1 MLGLLI
7 IAMAALQAD
16 PRSLLPADRA
26 GGCELPAKPLALA
39 DAVDLALCR
48 NPRTA
53 AAWAAAQAAAAQA
66 GAARGPLLPQIDAQ
80 IGPTL
85 NRSQSFRDTGFVDGN
100 GQIIGGGA
108 STVSNTTTTVR
119 LGLNWLV
126 IDGGA
131 RAGRIAAADANARA
145 LQAQFDDSAQG
156 VILEVVSAWNALAA
170 NRAVEEANR
179 ANLAFARQSRDL
191 AAARKA
197 AGVATGADALQ
208 GETQAAQAELTLI
221 QTRGNVASA
230 AGRLAVAMGL
240 PPGTALLLEQLAPLA
255 AAPALQAGADALISQ
270 AETLRPDLRA
280 ARAQVE
286 AAEANER
293 VARSAG
299 RPSVGFQAANTLS
312 ALDESIDRN
321 LSSAGISLSI
331 PLFSGWATRYQIAQT
346 RAQRAQQTAVLEQV
360 RQSAGLAVWQ
370 AYVALENALA
380 SLTPANALLRS
391 AGESADLAQG
401 RYQAGTGTFADL
413 LNAQNALAAAR
424 QQFVQAEFGVRT
436 AQAELARAVGDM
448 SAYEGTK
455 P

>member
-1 MLGLLI
+1 MFGMLMI
-7 IAMAALQAD
+7 VMAALQSD
-16 PRSLLPADRA
+16 PRSVLPADWA
-26 GGCELPAKPLALA
+26 GACEVPAKPLALA
-39 DAVDLALCR
+39 DAVNLALCR

-85 NRSQSFRDTGFVDGN
+85 NRSQSFRNTGFVDGN
-100 GQIIGGGA
+100 GQIIGGGE
-108 STVSNTTTTVR
+108 TTTTNVTTTAR
-119 LGLNWLV
+119 LGLSWLV

-156 VILEVVSAWNALAA
+156 VILEVVNAWNTLAA
-170 NRAVEEANR
+170 NRAVEDANR
-179 ANLAFARQSRDL
+179 ANLAFARQSRAL

-240 PPGTALLLEQLAPLA
+240 PPGTALMLEQLAPLDA
-255 AAPALQAGADALISQ
+255 ASALKAGADTLINQ

-280 ARAQVE
+280 ARAQLE
-286 AAEANER
+286 AAAANER
-293 VARSAG
+293 VAQSAG
-299 RPSVGFQAANTLS
+299 RPSVAFQATNSLS
-312 ALDESIDRN
+312 ALDRSIDRN
-321 LSSAGISLSI
+321 LSSAAINLNI
-331 PLFSGWATRYQIAQT
+331 PLFSGWSTRYQIAQT
-346 RAQRAQQTAVLEQV
+346 KAQRAQQSAVLEQV

-370 AYVALENALA
+370 AYVGLDNALA
-380 SLTPANALLRS
+380 SLTPATALLRS
-391 AGESADLAQG
+391 ASESANLAQG

-413 LNAQNALAAAR
+413 LNAQNALASAR
-424 QQFVQAEFGVRT
+424 QQSVQAEFGVRT